1 MTLGEESAEAKS
13 NSPNTLREA
22 LALYLEQAEKQ
33 GQQFNALSERTER
46 LEQRSLT
53 INRFLAFIAVLAFL
67 SPFFLWFLS
76 ERATDLRNT
85 IDLSQR
91 LGGAYLADALIA
103 QYDIRTREL
112 SRDEARRAILT
123 LEPLRQQL
131 ENLAACISEN
141 ACERDL
147 GLAVFCGRAAQ
158 LHTSFEI
165 AYHDGGFDGDPEY
178 SDHFANVRAACP

>member
-1 MTLGEESAEAKS
+1 MTSDEKPEEVNPNPPKS
-13 NSPNTLREA
+13 LREA
-22 LALYLEQAEKQ
+22 LGLYLEQAEKQ

-53 INRFLAFIAVLAFL
+53 VNRVLAFIALLAFL
-67 SPFFLWFLS
+67 SPFVLWFIS
-76 ERATDLRNT
+76 ERATSLRNT

-91 LGGAYLADALIA
+91 LGDADLADALIM

-131 ENLAACISEN
+131 ENFAACISEN
-141 ACERDL
+141 ACDRNL

-158 LHTSFEI
+158 LYTTFEI
-165 AYHDGGFDGDPEY
+165 AYPIGGFDGDPEY
-178 SDHFANVRAACP
+178 SEHFVNVRAACP